1 MYDIVLNFI
10 KYLPS
15 IDFIEKVLVK
25 HPLELEINRR
35 FYGIVNGFSKKN
47 QLDMLFIEDTYAM
60 IDGSKD
66 HLWEIINTGHYSKV
80 DKCYRQLYT
89 LVSLQKAT
97 LLLIRGESNAI
108 QAKEL
113 FEKCIW
119 ELDNGLLLGCA
130 FDHPTY
136 QNCLNDCLNLIQQNN
151 LNEANELKN
160 QEVFEFDNGNESS
173 SLNRQCDIE
182 IRQRPS
188 IQQFKSNYF
197 DRAPVILSD
206 CMNQWPSMTKWNR
219 PEYLLNTC
227 KNRIVPIEIG
237 KNYTNENWSQELV
250 KFDDFFR
257 RQLIDY
263 QPSTS
268 KRVEYLAQHN
278 LFDQIPA
285 LRNDIITPEY
295 CCVSDNECSDEKF
308 DVDIKAW
315 LGPEGTISPMHIDD
329 KHNLLCQVFGSKH
342 IILAAPKDSVHLYP
356 HEGDMLK
363 NTSQIDAE
371 HLDFDRFPLLRNV
384 KFYSLTLHKGEML
397 YIPSKWWHYV
407 RSLSRSFSVSFW
419 WE

>member
-1 MYDIVLNFI
+1 MYDIVLDFI
-10 KYLPS
+10 KYLPPV
-15 IDFIEKVLVK
+15 DFIEKVLVK

-35 FYGIVNGFSKKN
+35 FYEIVNGFSKKN
-47 QLDMLFIEDTYAM
+47 QLDILFIEDTYAM

-89 LVSLQKAT
+89 LASLQKAT
-97 LLLIRGESNAI
+97 LLLIRGESHAI
-108 QAKEL
+108 QINKL

-151 LNEANELKN
+151 LNEANELNN
-160 QEVFEFDNGNESS
+160 QKIIEFDNGNESS

-182 IRQRPS
+182 ICQRPS

-206 CMNQWPSMTKWNR
+206 CMNQWPSMTKWNQ
-219 PEYLLNTC
+219 PEYLLNIC

-384 KFYSLTLHKGEML
+384 KFYSFTLHKGEML